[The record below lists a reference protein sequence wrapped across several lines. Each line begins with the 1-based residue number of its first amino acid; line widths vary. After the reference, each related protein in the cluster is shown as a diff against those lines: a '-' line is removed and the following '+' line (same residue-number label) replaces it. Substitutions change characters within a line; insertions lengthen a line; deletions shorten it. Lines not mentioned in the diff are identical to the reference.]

1 MNIRNIQCSTMRF
14 KHILLAAMFLVVF
27 ANAAYAAQEPKVDS
41 GDTAWVLASA
51 ALVMIMTPALG
62 LFYGGMVRK
71 KNALSTIMFSFAIL
85 ALISVQWVLFGY
97 SLAFGPD
104 VHGVIGSLEWL
115 GLNGVGQM
123 PNADYAATIPALAYM
138 IFQAMFA
145 IITVAL
151 ISGAFV
157 ERIKFKAFML
167 FSLLWLTLVYDPI
180 AHWVWGAGGWLHK
193 LGVLDFAGGTVVHI
207 SSGVSALA
215 IAFVIGSRKDYG
227 KQAMEP
233 HNIPMVILGAA
244 LLWFG
249 WFGFNGGS
257 AVASNGLATSAF
269 VVTNIAAAAAA
280 LMWILLS
287 WYHKRPSVLGAAT
300 GGVVGL
306 VAITPASGFVIPM
319 AAIVIGVIAAA
330 ISYYAML
337 FRSKQNV
344 DDSLDVWACHALG
357 GTWGAI
363 ATGIFATVAVNS
375 AGANGWFYGNT
386 GQVTIQLTA
395 VAATWIYAF
404 VMTFVLAKIIDAT
417 IGLRVTDK
425 EESVG
430 LDISQHAEKA
440 YSWGVQDK
448 KIEATIRPEK
458 LDDVRKALEE
468 KGFVEM
474 TMAEVKGRGVDPR
487 LKLDII
493 VEDKDLETAVT
504 TITKSAGTG
513 QNGDCRIFVSPGKRG
528 KEAI

>member
-1 MNIRNIQCSTMRF
+1 MKMSLKKSIYWSVIMVLLLFTVPA
-14 KHILLAAMFLVVF
+14 LAAD
-27 ANAAYAAQEPKVDS
+27 APKVDS
-41 GDTAWVLASA
+41 GDTAWVLASS

-71 KNALSTIMFSFAIL
+71 KNALSTIMFSFVIL
-85 ALISVQWVLFGY
+85 ALISVQWVLYGY

-104 VHGVIGSLEWL
+104 IGHVIGNLNWL
-115 GLNGVGQM
+115 GLNGVGQD
-123 PNADYAATIPALAYM
+123 PNTDYAATIPALAYM

-145 IITVAL
+145 VITVAL

-157 ERIKFKAFML
+157 ERIKFKAFMV
-167 FSLLWLTLVYDPI
+167 FSLLWATLVYDPI
-180 AHWVWGAGGWLHK
+180 AHWVWGVGGFLRNM
-193 LGVLDFAGGTVVHI
+193 GALDFAGGTVVHI

-215 IAFVIGSRKDYG
+215 IAFVIGKRKGFG

-269 VVTNIAAAAAA
+269 VVTNTAAAAAA
-280 LMWILLS
+280 LMWTLLS

-306 VAITPASGFVIPM
+306 VAITPASGFVTPM
-319 AAIVIGVIAAA
+319 AAIVIGAVGAV

-344 DDSLDVWACHALG
+344 DDSLDVWACHGLG

-375 AGANGWFYGNT
+375 AGANGLLYGNP
-386 GQVTIQLTA
+386 GQLTTQIIA
-395 VAATWIYAF
+395 VAVTWVYAF
-404 VMTFVLAKIIDAT
+404 VMTVVLAKIVDAT
-417 IGLRVTDK
+417 IGLRVPD
-425 EESVG
+425 EEEAVG

-440 YSWGVQDK
+440 YS
-448 KIEATIRPEK
+448 
-458 LDDVRKALEE
+458 
-468 KGFVEM
+468 
-474 TMAEVKGRGVDPR
+474 
-487 LKLDII
+487 
-493 VEDKDLETAVT
+493 
-504 TITKSAGTG
+504 
-513 QNGDCRIFVSPGKRG
+513 
-528 KEAI
+528 